1 MAAKQERLQRAN
13 HPNAASMY
21 QESGVLPD
29 GAGEIGDNHTLKVAI
44 KDMTGSP
51 SDRLALIEETDWASL
66 EHALGPAA
74 DTRAALAD
82 LLNGTPDAQARAL
95 DHLNDPVHHQTP
107 CTQRQPRRLCTS
119 PRFSAIHAPT
129 PRFHTAARAGDI
141 YCVKHSWT
149 GWDPWPARSTRKQKL
164 LRLGFSLE
172 DYPAF
177 TEVRAIRPALF
188 QGVSSLLHGP
198 DPAIRE
204 AALAAAVWLLDA
216 PELTHHRAVLAPM
229 VRNFLAA
236 SSNRV
241 YRATAIDGLDAWGQ
255 ETTSLVSPAEKTR
268 YERDTWG
275 RDPWS
280 VDGSLM
286 LCKPALET
294 TRKEDEDDVADDQ
307 APAT

>member
-13 HPNAASMY
+13 HPNAASVY

-51 SDRLALIEETDWASL
+51 FDPLALIEETDWASL

-95 DHLNDPVHHQTP
+95 DHLNDPVHHQNSLYTATAP
-107 CTQRQPRRLCTS
+107 AALYVAAILSDPRTDTAVPFGGEGRRYPLRQALLDWLGS
-119 PRFSAIHAPT
+119 V
-129 PRFHTAARAGDI
+129 AREVDKEAEA
-141 YCVKHSWT
+141 T
-149 GWDPWPARSTRKQKL
+149 L

-172 DYPAF
+172 DYPGF

-204 AALAAAVWLLDA
+204 AALAAAVRLLDA

-229 VRNFLAA
+229 VRDFLAA

-255 ETTSLVSPAEKTR
+255 ETTSLVSPAEKTAR
-268 YERDTWG
+268 RHRIG
-275 RDPWS
+275 
-280 VDGSLM
+280 
-286 LCKPALET
+286 
-294 TRKEDEDDVADDQ
+294 Q
-307 APAT
+307 AHAMHVVRSGPPVIVPG